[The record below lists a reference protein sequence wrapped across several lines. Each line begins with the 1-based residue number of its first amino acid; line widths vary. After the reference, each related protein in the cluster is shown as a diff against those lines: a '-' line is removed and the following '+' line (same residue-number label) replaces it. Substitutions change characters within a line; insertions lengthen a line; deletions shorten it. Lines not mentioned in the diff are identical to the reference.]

1 MKSTFT
7 DVTIRSLPPGVHF
20 DPKTPGFGIRVGK
33 QRKTWLVVRGRERLQ
48 TVIGHYP
55 ALSLQ
60 AARIEAKR
68 LMLDTPG
75 KRIVSLTF
83 AEVRRLYLTEHTGR
97 PRTKKEL
104 ERLLTKRFA
113 KLDTRHITTI
123 TDQDIAD
130 LITDVAPSEGLH
142 AFRAIRALL
151 RWATRPPRRYLTHNP
166 LEGYD
171 APKEGP
177 SRERVLTPA
186 ELKAVWHACP
196 DNAFGRTVKVL
207 MLTGCRKS
215 EPQHL
220 TLEGDLA
227 HLAAEHSKN
236 HRAHLFPVLQ
246 EAQKLLTQPLKWGGW
261 GKSHAQ
267 LKNASKVANW
277 TLHDLRRTYATTLA
291 SLQVPP
297 FVIEALL
304 SHKSGQVSGVAAIYN
319 RYTYLEEMRE
329 AVGKFE
335 NWFETVIKA
344 DLPG

>member
-1 MKSTFT
+1 MRSTFT
-7 DVTIRSLPPGVHF
+7 DVAIRSLPPGVHF

-68 LMLDTPG
+68 LMLEAPG
-75 KRIVSLTF
+75 KRTISLTF

-113 KLDTRHITTI
+113 KLDTSDITTI
-123 TDQDIAD
+123 TDQDISR
-130 LITDVAPSEGLH
+130 LITDIAPSEALH
-142 AFRAIRALL
+142 AFRAMRALL
-151 RWATRPPRRYLTHNP
+151 RWAGRPPRRYLTHNP

-171 APKEGP
+171 PPKEGP

-207 MLTGCRKS
+207 MLTGCRRG
-215 EPQHL
+215 E
-220 TLEGDLA
+220 
-227 HLAAEHSKN
+227 
-236 HRAHLFPVLQ
+236 
-246 EAQKLLTQPLKWGGW
+246 
-261 GKSHAQ
+261 
-267 LKNASKVANW
+267 
-277 TLHDLRRTYATTLA
+277 
-291 SLQVPP
+291 
-297 FVIEALL
+297 
-304 SHKSGQVSGVAAIYN
+304 VAAIERAWVSEDN
-319 RYTYLEEMRE
+319 KE
-329 AVGKFE
+329 
-335 NWFETVIKA
+335 
-344 DLPG
+344 